1 MLWSAPAGI
10 ARECDEMIL
19 VFVLLALGYMRG
31 WLLVRSSSAHP
42 VGAWPLT
49 GFLLGLV
56 SIWIAVASPFAGGD
70 AHLLTVHMV
79 QHLLLMSLAP
89 PLIWLADPVRLL
101 FCALPSWL
109 TESVV
114 LPIVRWRSI
123 QRLGRLSG
131 HPIVCWV
138 AATTAL
144 VAWHVPALLT
154 LSVHSTA
161 WHAIEHASFLAGGLL
176 FWWPVVQPWP
186 SASTERPW
194 SIILYLFL
202 ATLPCDVLSG
212 FLVFSERIA
221 YPMYLSGPQHMSVS
235 VLEDQQ
241 RAGALMWTA
250 VTIIYLVAGVIVATR
265 SLSRS
270 SCVNGRST
278 LPVGCDL
285 RTGLVP

>member
-1 MLWSAPAGI
+1 
-10 ARECDEMIL
+10 MIF
-19 VFVLLALGYMRG
+19 VFVLLTLWYLRG
-31 WLLVRSSSAHP
+31 WLRLRSRFAQAA
-42 VGAWPLT
+42 GAWRAA

-56 SIWIAVASPFAGGD
+56 LIWIAVASPLASGD

-79 QHLLLMSLAP
+79 QHLVLMSLAP

-101 FCALPSWL
+101 FCAVPSRL
-109 TESVV
+109 TGSVV
-114 LPIVRWRSI
+114 LPIARWRPI
-123 QRLGRLSG
+123 QRFGRLLG
-131 HPIVCWV
+131 HPVVCWV

-154 LSVHSTA
+154 LTLHSSA
-161 WHAIEHASFLAGGLL
+161 WHVIEHASFLVGGLL
-176 FWWPVVQPWP
+176 FWWPVVEPWP
-186 SASTERPW
+186 TSSTERPW
-194 SIILYLFL
+194 SIVLYLFL

-221 YPMYLSGPQHMSVS
+221 YPMYLSAPGHSSVS
-235 VLEDQQ
+235 VLDDQQ

-250 VTIIYLVAGVIVATR
+250 VTIIYLVAGAIVATR

-270 SCVNGRST
+270 TRVEDPSA
-278 LPVGCDL
+278 LVGCDL